1 MCKFSKPIYRRL
13 LKLYTF
19 RVSLYAHVYILT
31 GGQPKPRGEVHEDLF
46 SQRDYQRFSLKC
58 SPYGDRGGPLA
69 LQQLARHFPHFGLGR
84 LATNTRHQDLLPNY
98 KEVRGSKILGE
109 DYKDSASEEK
119 TWSISITSLY
129 MYVSDCNKSSILG
142 RRLKSTSFLKLLYI
156 YFSILAWSF

>member
-98 KEVRGSKILGE
+98 KESGG
-109 DYKDSASEEK
+109 
-119 TWSISITSLY
+119 
-129 MYVSDCNKSSILG
+129 
-142 RRLKSTSFLKLLYI
+142 LKSWAKTIKTLRLRRKHGLSLLHLCI
-156 YFSILAWSF
+156 CMCLIAISHQF